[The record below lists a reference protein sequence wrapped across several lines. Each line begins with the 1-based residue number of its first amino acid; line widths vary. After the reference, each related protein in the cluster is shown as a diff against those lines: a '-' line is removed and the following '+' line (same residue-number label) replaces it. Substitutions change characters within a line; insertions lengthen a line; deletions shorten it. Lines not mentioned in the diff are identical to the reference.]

1 VNGDG
6 MICSNNV
13 KCPTGISS
21 YSSNFTFGQNEA
33 DPWNPFSQNEQ
44 DIWVPQQQ
52 YITLPTCS
60 KFLLISDGTK
70 DGTSIEG
77 RGLANEK
84 TCPKVRNPPVS
95 VSSSSSTS
103 ISTSTSTV
111 TSTAKGGL
119 KKKPSSNVRPPAL
132 ATSEPLM
139 EQSNIGPRRHMSKN
153 ILIMTFL
160 FGLLALITGAHA
172 SPAHSSENRVYGSAE
187 MRIRAVSNRV
197 KVFAQNLN
205 DDLAEKAA
213 AQGLNADLFVHNL
226 VADVISSVCDGYFKG
241 METKDFTP
249 TVVDNCVKSIYGG
262 DRLAQPALQFLAVFG
277 ASLLCNYVVSEA
289 YPVAQEFYLDGCE
302 GLQELAKRISPAAST
317 ASTHVSTSITPPTS
331 LPSTVTLS
339 GAPHLNF
346 EVTVATFSSPMTGA
360 AISQASLRSPVMIS
374 SISPKSSLLSSLS
387 FQSSALE
394 QTASPLDAISEIRAT
409 TQSKSPNSET
419 YTTPYSPV
427 SRTVS
432 IPSPLVP
439 ESPLPSASIDLKDT
453 SAKASTSMLN
463 RGEESSKATSTRS
476 SERQT
481 SSQGRSVN
489 ISPTPGSSRSRFA
502 SSLSSKDVTQ
512 LSNSNPI
519 NAVSLSI
526 PRTKDSSA
534 EATLQV
540 TSSDYPSVTNKP
552 SPTYSLQA
560 SLSGSTSMLD
570 MDNQSDIAESHTSV
584 HDLNELPSSPPAVL
598 DLPTSKLN
606 NTIKSVITT
615 VISPGASTTSS
626 AIDSPVT
633 VSGSTPLASAPSQTL
648 QAEDLTMIISNA
660 SSNYN
665 TTSTTIPIPALD
677 CRSVELDFCPG
688 VGCVDFLAHN
698 EHCGSC
704 QNNCPDGLRCRYGV
718 CLCPGFDYMEEST
731 IWTCN
736 ATEQPGEV
744 DTSSTTWSTSA
755 FSLLDPDSSTTSS
768 IHTPLA
774 QLEVNLSLGLLPS
787 TVSRPAF
794 VLLPSLS
801 TTTSWSPPAPST
813 TVTQP
818 PQLSASAPSTCPL
831 PWFDTCSGT
840 CVNYATDSFN
850 CGGCGAQC
858 SQNWSCEDGECR
870 TVLTVYV
877 EVEQTATNDKILPT
891 TKLAQSTNSLPSKQT
906 LSSSI
911 AASTSAAEGAGM
923 FIAMGLEGLW

>member
-1 VNGDG
+1 MV
-6 MICSNNV
+6 CSNNV

-44 DIWVPQQQ
+44 DIWVLQQQ

-70 DGTSIEG
+70 DGTSIKD

-84 TCPKVRNPPVS
+84 TCPKVRDPPAS

-103 ISTSTSTV
+103 TSTIP
-111 TSTAKGGL
+111 STAKGGL

-187 MRIRAVSNRV
+187 TRIRAVSDRV

-213 AQGLNADLFVHNL
+213 AQGLNADLFAHNL
-226 VADVISSVCDGYFKG
+226 VADVISLVCDGYFKG

-249 TVVDNCVKSIYGG
+249 TVVENCVKSIYSG
-262 DRLAQPALQFLAVFG
+262 DRLAQPALQFLTVFG

-289 YPVAQEFYLDGCE
+289 YPVAQEFYPDGCE
-302 GLQELAKRISPAAST
+302 GLQELAKRIPPAAST
-317 ASTHVSTSITPPTS
+317 TSTHVSTSITPPTS
-331 LPSTVTLS
+331 LPSTFTLS

-346 EVTVATFSSPMTGA
+346 EVTVATSSSPMTGA
-360 AISQASLRSPVMIS
+360 ALSQANLRSPVVIS
-374 SISPKSSLLSSLS
+374 SISPQSSLLSSLD

-394 QTASPLDAISEIRAT
+394 QTASSLSGIRAT
-409 TQSKSPNSET
+409 TQSGLPNRKT
-419 YTTPYSPV
+419 YTTPSSSV
-427 SRTVS
+427 SRTFS
-432 IPSPLVP
+432 NPPPLVP
-439 ESPLPSASIDLKDT
+439 ESLLPSTSIGFMDT
-453 SAKASTSMLN
+453 SPKASTSMLN
-463 RGEESSKATSTRS
+463 QGEESSQATSTRS
-476 SERQT
+476 SKPQK
-481 SSQGRSVN
+481 SSQRRSMN
-489 ISPTPGSSRSRFA
+489 ISPTPRSSGSRFA
-502 SSLSSKDVTQ
+502 SSPFSQDVTRLSS
-512 LSNSNPI
+512 SNPV
-519 NAVSLSI
+519 NAETLST
-526 PRTKDSSA
+526 PRTEVSSA

-540 TSSDYPSVTNKP
+540 TSSDRPSVTNKP
-552 SPTYSLQA
+552 SPTYSLQG
-560 SLSGSTSMLD
+560 SFSGSTSMLD
-570 MDNQSDIAESHTSV
+570 MYNQSDIAESQTSI
-584 HDLNELPSSPPAVL
+584 HDPNELPSPPVL
-598 DLPTSKLN
+598 GLPTSMLN
-606 NTIKSVITT
+606 NTIESVITT
-615 VISPGASTTSS
+615 VTSPGASTTSS
-626 AIDSPVT
+626 AIDSSVA
-633 VSGSTPLASAPSQTL
+633 VSGSNPLASAPSQTL
-648 QAEDLTMIISNA
+648 QAEDPTTIFSNA

-665 TTSTTIPIPALD
+665 TASTTVPISALD

-704 QNNCPDGLRCRYGV
+704 QNICQDGLRCRYGV
-718 CLCPGFDYMEEST
+718 CLCPGFNYMNEDT
-731 IWTCN
+731 TWTCN
-736 ATEQPGEV
+736 VTEQSGEV
-744 DTSSTTWSTSA
+744 EASSTTWSTSA
-755 FSLLDPDSSTTSS
+755 FLLLDLESSTTSS
-768 IHTPLA
+768 IHTPFA
-774 QLEVNLSLGLLPS
+774 QLEVNLSSGVQPS
-787 TVSRPAF
+787 TTRRPAF

-801 TTTSWSPPAPST
+801 TTTSWSLPAPST
-813 TVTQP
+813 SVTQP
-818 PQLSASAPSTCPL
+818 PQLSTSAPSTCPF
-831 PWFDTCSGT
+831 PWSDTCSGT
-840 CVNYATDSFN
+840 CVNYATDNLN
-850 CGGCGAQC
+850 CGDCGTQC

-877 EVEQTATNDKILPT
+877 EVEQTVINDMILST
-891 TKLAQSTNSLPSKQT
+891 EKLARSTRLLASEQA

-911 AASTSAAEGAGM
+911 AASTSAAEGAGA